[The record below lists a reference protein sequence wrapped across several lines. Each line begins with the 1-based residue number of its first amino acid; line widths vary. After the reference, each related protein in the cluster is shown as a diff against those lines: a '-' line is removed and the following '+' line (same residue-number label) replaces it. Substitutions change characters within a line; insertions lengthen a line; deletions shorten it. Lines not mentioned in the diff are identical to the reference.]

1 MENQIKLDFEN
12 FLNKEKFSSS
22 QIQIKKNNF
31 NEFVKKGFPN
41 KRIEDWKFS
50 DLNQIIQT
58 NIKKLNF
65 INSDIKKEDF
75 EITTVKDFEH
85 NKIIFLDGI
94 ILKVDFTFEENDK
107 ILIQQN
113 HNINDDKIENS
124 LVSLNS
130 AFVSNYIK
138 FTVKKGYEVKKPLI
152 FYNYLTSDITS
163 SALNL
168 RIDIDLEDGSSLSIV
183 DLSNQNLNNNFIN
196 LRQNFHIGEN
206 AILKK
211 YFLDTGNSPNIKYIY
226 NNLDLSKNSHLE
238 YFILSSGSK
247 FLKNDI
253 ICSLNDEY
261 GSISL
266 NGVINLNGEKH
277 HEIKTVIN
285 HKDENCKSYQLI
297 KCVLTDKSKGVY
309 QGKIYVNNKAQKT
322 DGYQLSRALLL
333 NDQTEFN
340 AKPELEIY
348 ADDVKCSHG
357 STSGNIDEDFIF
369 YLMSR
374 GLSYEQ
380 SKQLLVN
387 GFLHEVLEK
396 ITDEKIKIFIKKL
409 TGLENEY

>member
-31 NEFVKKGFPN
+31 NEFIKKGFPN

-65 INSDIKKEDF
+65 INSDVKKEDF

-85 NKIIFLDGI
+85 NKIIFLDGV

-113 HNINDDKIENS
+113 HNINEDKIENS

-253 ICSLNDEY
+253 ICSLNNEY

-266 NGVINLNGEKH
+266 NGVINLDGEKH

-309 QGKIYVNNKAQKT
+309 QGKIYVDNKAQKT

-357 STSGNIDEDFIF
+357 STSGNIDEDSIF

>member
-85 NKIIFLDGI
+85 NKIIFLDGV

>member
-138 FTVKKGYEVKKPLI
+138 FKAEEV
-152 FYNYLTSDITS
+152 
-163 SALNL
+163 
-168 RIDIDLEDGSSLSIV
+168 
-183 DLSNQNLNNNFIN
+183 
-196 LRQNFHIGEN
+196 
-206 AILKK
+206 
-211 YFLDTGNSPNIKYIY
+211 
-226 NNLDLSKNSHLE
+226 
-238 YFILSSGSK
+238 
-247 FLKNDI
+247 
-253 ICSLNDEY
+253 
-261 GSISL
+261 ISL
-266 NGVINLNGEKH
+266 
-277 HEIKTVIN
+277 
-285 HKDENCKSYQLI
+285 
-297 KCVLTDKSKGVY
+297 
-309 QGKIYVNNKAQKT
+309 
-322 DGYQLSRALLL
+322 
-333 NDQTEFN
+333 
-340 AKPELEIY
+340 
-348 ADDVKCSHG
+348 VK
-357 STSGNIDEDFIF
+357 
-369 YLMSR
+369 
-374 GLSYEQ
+374 
-380 SKQLLVN
+380 
-387 GFLHEVLEK
+387 
-396 ITDEKIKIFIKKL
+396 
-409 TGLENEY
+409 